1 MTEIEIRDPDPDGAG
16 RPGEPG
22 NPSGVAD
29 GPEASSV
36 PPAEPQRNANSLV
49 PLVVVPALIGMVIV
63 VVWGFF
69 TTLVGEEDT
78 PRENLDRVLH
88 GGAKEREQAAFS
100 LVRQV
105 LEYRE
110 SQRSGETPGW
120 DIDESFL
127 PVLREERARM
137 QEGLTQAD
145 VPTAFVLSSILAELG
160 DPGGVEQL
168 VAMTRLG
175 DTLDPEH
182 EYRIAAIRILGGL
195 GPELGPVEHEL
206 AADTLID
213 LLSDP
218 DPGIVLIAIA
228 GLQNLAS
235 PEAIEALRGMLS
247 SGSVAQRT
255 TAALSLA
262 MHDDRVGADVL
273 REAMGR
279 APYAAEREADPRKW
293 PPQFES
299 DSRRKALAALVRL
312 GLGPSEEEL
321 EAIANGDEDPQMRV
335 AARALLDG
343 AGE

>member
-1 MTEIEIRDPDPDGAG
+1 LTEIEIPDP
-16 RPGEPG
+16 
-22 NPSGVAD
+22 
-29 GPEASSV
+29 GPENPPPPV
-36 PPAEPQRNANSLV
+36 PAEPEEPQRGANSLV

-78 PRENLDRVLH
+78 PRENLDRVLN
-88 GGAKEREQAAFS
+88 GGAKERQQAAFG

-110 SQRSGETPGW
+110 ARRTGATPEW

-137 QEGLTQAD
+137 EAGLTAAD

-160 DPGGVEQL
+160 DPEGVRQL
-168 VAMTRLG
+168 VAMTALG
-175 DTLDPEH
+175 DVLDPEH
-182 EYRIAAIRILGGL
+182 EYRIAAVRILGGL
-195 GPELGPVEHEL
+195 GPELEPTEHEL
-206 AADTLID
+206 AAETLIG

-218 DPGIVLIAIA
+218 DPGLVLIAIA
-228 GLQNLAS
+228 GLQNLPS
-235 PEAIEALRGMLS
+235 PRAMEALRERLS
-247 SGSVAQRT
+247 SGSLAQRT

-262 MHDDRVGADVL
+262 MHDDASGADVL
-273 REAMGR
+273 REALGR
-279 APYAAEREADPRKW
+279 APYATEREADPRKW

-312 GLGPSEEEL
+312 GLGPSVAEL
-321 EAIANGDEDPQMRV
+321 ETIAGSDEDPQMRV
-335 AARALLDG
+335 AARALLEG
-343 AGE
+343 AAD

>member
-1 MTEIEIRDPDPDGAG
+1 MTEIEIRDPDPEEPGK
-16 RPGEPG
+16 PGEPAKAPG
-22 NPSGVAD
+22 ASE

-36 PPAEPQRNANSLV
+36 QTAEPQPSANSLV

-110 SQRSGETPGW
+110 AERGGETPEW

-137 QEGLTQAD
+137 QDGLTQAD

-160 DPGGVEQL
+160 DPAGVEQL
-168 VAMTRLG
+168 VEMTRLG
-175 DTLDPEH
+175 DTLDPQH
-182 EYRIAAIRILGGL
+182 EYRIAAVRILGGL

-206 AADTLID
+206 AADTLIE
-213 LLSDP
+213 LLADP

-235 PEAIEALRGMLS
+235 PEAIDALRGMLS

-262 MHDDRVGADVL
+262 MHDDASGADVL
-273 REAMGR
+273 RDSLGR
-279 APYAAEREADPRKW
+279 APYATEREADPRKW

-312 GLGPSEEEL
+312 GLGPSAEEL
-321 EAIANGDEDPQMRV
+321 EGIAGGDDDPQMRV